1 MPATRPLT
9 DTQLR
14 NLKGTGERY
23 ELADPGA
30 PGLALR
36 VSAKGQKTWTV
47 VYRVRGSGEVPGE
60 RVVRLAGDKRRLTLG
75 EYPSVG
81 LADARAKAA
90 EIKRLAR
97 SGIDAGDTGNQE
109 DSQASVPVVADLIDR
124 YVSDHLRRNG
134 LRAGSNAEKQL
145 RLHVGGAWSTKPV
158 VSITRADLVSLL
170 EKVRI
175 PFEIEVR
182 DGDRVEL
189 RKRGGPGAA
198 AEVRKWTRAMF
209 QFAVEVGLRPD
220 NPFADVK
227 NRDKQRSRDRVL
239 SMPELAA
246 VWRAAG
252 GMGYPWG
259 PYYRLILLTGDRRG
273 EWAKAQWH
281 WLDTERERLE
291 IPAAQYKTG
300 KAQVVPLSSQARA
313 IVQEL
318 PRGEAGPFLFSS
330 DGGATPVSGFSKAKA
345 RLDRHLATAGVGELP
360 PWVVHDLRRS
370 MATHMERI
378 GVEPHVI
385 EVCLGHVLKG
395 VAGTYRHYGYLP
407 EKTAALQAWADE
419 LLAHV
424 PSQMSETKAGACRP
438 SSA

>member
-1 MPATRPLT
+1 MAPQKEPQKVLMPAARPLT

-14 NLKGTGERY
+14 NLKGNGERY
-23 ELADPGA
+23 ELPDPGA

-47 VYRVRGSGEVPGE
+47 VYRVRGSGEVSGE
-60 RVVRLAGDKRRLTLG
+60 RVAKLAGGKRRLTLG

-97 SGIDAGDTGNQE
+97 SGIDAGDNTGNQE
-109 DSQASVPVVADLIDR
+109 DSQTSVPVVAELIDR

-145 RLHVGGAWSTKPV
+145 RLHVSGAWSTKPV
-158 VSITRADLVSLL
+158 VSITRADLVLLL

-175 PFEIEVR
+175 PFEVEVR
-182 DGDRVEL
+182 DGDKVEL

-209 QFAVEVGLRPD
+209 QFAVEAGLLPD

-246 VWRAAG
+246 VWEAAG
-252 GMGYPWG
+252 AMGYPWG

-281 WLDTERERLE
+281 WLDGERERLE

-313 IVQEL
+313 IIREM
-318 PRGEAGPFLFSS
+318 PRGDLGPFLFSS

-345 RLDRHLATAGVGELP
+345 RLERHLAKAGHGDMA

-378 GVEPHVI
+378 GVPPHVI

-407 EKTAALQAWADE
+407 QKTAALQDWADE
-419 LLAHV
+419 LLAGV
-424 PSQMSETKAGACRP
+424 AADV
-438 SSA
+438 